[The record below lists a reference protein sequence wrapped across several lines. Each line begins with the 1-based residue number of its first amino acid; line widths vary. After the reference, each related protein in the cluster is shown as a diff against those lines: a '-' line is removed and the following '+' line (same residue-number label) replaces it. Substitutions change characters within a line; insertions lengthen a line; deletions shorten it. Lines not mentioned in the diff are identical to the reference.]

1 MISRVSKNYE
11 IFLSCIC
18 SFTSLQM
25 FVESSPGFKLRVE
38 TMALPTK
45 IFTTRFVEQG
55 NEKQTFKKNV
65 QKSIQKT
72 FRVRL

>member
-1 MISRVSKNYE
+1 
-11 IFLSCIC
+11 
-18 SFTSLQM
+18 
-25 FVESSPGFKLRVE
+25 
-38 TMALPTK
+38 MALPTK

-72 FRVRL
+72 FQVRL